1 MKTITLILPLL
12 GAAALNAFAV
22 NEIVTSSTT
31 ELDQTY
37 EGTATEAALRVEGEG
52 VTYTGENIILSST
65 FAADS
70 FDDFTGKGLYVQNN
84 AIVSLLGG
92 SITTGRDGI
101 GLYLTGTSN
110 ATLTNVNITATG
122 DDSYGVYL
130 NYASTLTLTGGAI
143 NVAGDYSG
151 GLYLKNYSEEGFSTA
166 TVSGVDI
173 NVTGKD
179 AMGLLLENTS
189 LTLTDSNIN
198 ATGEMAF
205 GLSLMDSDA
214 TVDLNNNTL
223 TGNIYVGGGE
233 LTLTGSNGSKITAG
247 QVFGDDSVI
256 DITLTGDGTV
266 FSGNLNASDEDA
278 FTITITINAGAL
290 LEGGGTVSDLVLN
303 DGASYAYHPD
313 YGALTITDS
322 IQVGDNITIDFSNL
336 AESADYTVLDWSDAA
351 VIGTISDSQF
361 TAIGAT
367 GEFHVDD
374 NGQLIFTAAI
384 PEPTTWFLLSL
395 GLGALVLIRRR
406 RRC

>member
-22 NEIVTSSTT
+22 NEVVTSSTT
-31 ELDQTY
+31 ELNQTY

-52 VTYTGENIILSST
+52 VTYTGENITLSST
-65 FAADS
+65 FAADD
-70 FDDFTGKGLYVQNN
+70 FADFTGKGVYAQNGV
-84 AIVSLLGG
+84 ILSLLGG
-92 SITTGRDGI
+92 SITTSGRDGV
-101 GLYLTGTSN
+101 GFYLTGASD
-110 ATLTNVNITATG
+110 ATLTDVNITTTG
-122 DDSYGVYL
+122 EGGYGVYL

-143 NVAGDYSG
+143 NVSGESSG
-151 GLYLKNYSEEGFSTA
+151 GLYFQNFGEGFNTA

-173 NVTGKD
+173 NVTGEGG
-179 AMGLLLENTS
+179 MGLLLES
-189 LTLTDSNIN
+189 SILTLTNSNIN
-198 ATGEMAF
+198 VTDEYGF
-205 GLSLMDSDA
+205 GLALMNSDA

-223 TGNIYVGGGE
+223 TGNIYVGGSE

-247 QVFGDDSVI
+247 QVFGDDGVI

-278 FTITITINAGAL
+278 LTIKLTISAGAL

-313 YGALTITDS
+313 YGTLTITDS

-336 AESADYTVLDWSDAA
+336 TESEDYTVLDWSDAE

-361 TAIGAT
+361 TAIGAA
-367 GEFHVDD
+367 GEFHVDA

-395 GLGALVLIRRR
+395 GLGALALIRRR
-406 RRC
+406 RH